1 MHIGICHAI
10 PIYSIL
16 HFILYSIPFQSVSQH
31 RFIVV
36 FALGTVVELFFI
48 AELWAFNE
56 YFYKSIFS
64 VNTKG
69 QTEKKPEKKMRER
82 ERERWIKKNYYRPTN
97 ATVLVVF
104 TTYFDCGFVPI
115 GHIIVFVDKM
125 PYVRAILAFL
135 VIVHIER
142 DWLQTI
148 VHVSAF
154 YRMRKFYLNYIDVW
168 LGCIQGNLRINAMKN
183 SACVSIYAISVIWL
197 MFFILHKWITY
208 YSNQP
213 NWQNKCS
220 C

>member
-1 MHIGICHAI
+1 M
-10 PIYSIL
+10 P
-16 HFILYSIPFQSVSQH
+16 FRSIPFSISFSILFHFNPLANH

-36 FALGTVVELFFI
+36 LALGTVVGLFFI

-69 QTEKKPEKKMRER
+69 QTEKKTREKKKER
-82 ERERWIKKNYYRPTN
+82 EMNKKNYYRPTN

-104 TTYFDCGFVPI
+104 TTYFDCGFLPI

-142 DWLQTI
+142 DWLRTI

-154 YRMRKFYLNYIDVW
+154 YRMRKFHLNYIDVW
-168 LGCIQGNLRINAMKN
+168 LGCIQGNIRINAMKN

-197 MFFILHKWITY
+197 MFLY
-208 YSNQP
+208 YTNG
-213 NWQNKCS
+213 
-220 C
+220 